1 MKIAN
6 NLIAPTVNLNGSNAD
21 RLIEDYIEV
30 MNAIRLAEDLLA
42 GIAPHGRD
50 YQTVP
55 VQEYPLAREQHRRR
69 MVFLASVRAD
79 LELIALAVQEQ
90 KR

>member
-6 NLIAPTVNLNGSNAD
+6 NLIAPTINLNGSNAD
-21 RLIEDYIEV
+21 RLIEDYINV
-30 MNAIRLAEDLLA
+30 MDAIRHAQELLA

-50 YQTVP
+50 YQTAP
-55 VQEYPLAREQHRRR
+55 VQEYPMAREQHHRR
-69 MVFLASVRAD
+69 MTFLDAIRSD